1 MSERP
6 KLENLNVLNN
16 FMINAIANDPD
27 VAEPFFRLMLSI
39 LLDIDIDKIVVH
51 AQDFLPGNTPE
62 RRGIQMDVVVTEY
75 LETDETGASCRIYN
89 VEAQLYPDNLPKRN
103 RFYQAKGTGTS
114 FRICT

>member
-1 MSERP
+1 MLKRP
-6 KLENLNVLNN
+6 KLENLNVLSN
-16 FMINAIANDPD
+16 FLINAIANDPD

-39 LLDIDIDKIVVH
+39 LLDIDIDRIVVH
-51 AQDFLPGNTPE
+51 AQAFVPGNTPE

-103 RFYQAKGTGTS
+103 RFYQAKILQM
-114 FRICT
+114 R